1 MRTSTGSSL
10 DRQTQRRG
18 PLWQAHPLPVH
29 LWAAVVP
36 KLYCTGRSLKQT
48 RVQTQMYAW
57 MSWLHGS
64 HPPDPDSCRKVL
76 AFIRRAACRT
86 ALPTPSP
93 GSRHGAMRKVEIR
106 SSSSTRTVGLCAC
119 MWCGTSW
126 TFTGK
131 PPKRSF
137 AENPRHV
144 WRRELV
150 GPIPVSRQ
158 SRIVSHQLC
167 IGARGKV
174 S

>member
-18 PLWQAHPLPVH
+18 PPVTSTSVGGGR
-29 LWAAVVP
+29 AEVVLHGEEP
-36 KLYCTGRSLKQT
+36 QT
-48 RVQTQMYAW
+48 NSSANSDEAW

-93 GSRHGAMRKVEIR
+93 GSRHGATRKVEIR

-144 WRRELV
+144 SRRELV